1 MLCLINI
8 YNDILSDFQKSVY
21 SNSNA
26 LSRRFELKGK
36 TIILVSAYKSSG
48 LAEISL
54 SIYNN
59 NPDSVGKLP
68 KWKGMNEHVGI
79 IRDNQSDRLFVS
91 FKQSEDYDRKIYF
104 TIMQDIV
111 DSIEFVIEKD
121 MLFTLRETLIK
132 WSVFFEFEKNYVL
145 SDSVQQGLYG
155 ELYVLEKIISLKGSN
170 IIDCWTG
177 CNAETHDFYLGEDA
191 LEVKSSSAK
200 GPEKIKISNEYQL
213 DDTGVVGRL
222 FLMYLKMRKSEI
234 YGETLPVIVERILS
248 KLTSVEKMKFQNKL
262 FKVGYLYQ
270 LPELYTVHFT
280 VNDENCYK
288 VVEGFPRITKH
299 NISKG
304 IGAVN
309 YIVSLDACESFLIT
323 VETFYKGVTI

>member
-1 MLCLINI
+1 MEC
-8 YNDILSDFQKSVY
+8 
-21 SNSNA
+21 
-26 LSRRFELKGK
+26 
-36 TIILVSAYKSSG
+36 
-48 LAEISL
+48 
-54 SIYNN
+54 
-59 NPDSVGKLP
+59 
-68 KWKGMNEHVGI
+68 
-79 IRDNQSDRLFVS
+79 
-91 FKQSEDYDRKIYF
+91 
-104 TIMQDIV
+104 
-111 DSIEFVIEKD
+111 
-121 MLFTLRETLIK
+121 
-132 WSVFFEFEKNYVL
+132 FFEFEKNYVL